1 MSSFWEPAV
10 RALSGQRIANCLKSF
25 VNAWENQVLPSSTAN
40 TGGGGGAGSRTIGY
54 PVVLRPAFT
63 LGGTGGGFAD
73 DEQEFLGL
81 IKNALSLS
89 PVHQVLIEKSIR
101 GFKEIEYEVI
111 RDANDTA
118 ITVCNMENLVR

>member
-1 MSSFWEPAV
+1 M
-10 RALSGQRIANCLKSF
+10 
-25 VNAWENQVLPSSTAN
+25 LPSVIVN
-40 TGGGGGAGSRTIGY
+40 TVEEAIKAAEDIGY

-73 DEQEFLGL
+73 DEQGVLSL
-81 IKNALSLS
+81 INNALALS
-89 PVHQVLIEKSIR
+89 PVHQVLIEKSVK

-118 ITVCNMENLVR
+118 ITICNMEDVYKRQWL